1 MQDES
6 WPAFLDTVGVWPRP
20 RQVRVPVLVI
30 GAEHDGFFTA
40 GEMRRTAAAYG
51 TQAEIVPGIGH
62 NLMLDQGWPQ
72 VADRIDTWVRETATR
87 GRLTSPP

>member
-1 MQDES
+1 M
-6 WPAFLDTVGVWPRP
+6 
-20 RQVRVPVLVI
+20 PVLVI

-40 GEMRRTAAAYG
+40 GEMLRTAAAYG

-72 VADRIDTWVRETATR
+72 VADRIDTWVRETATH